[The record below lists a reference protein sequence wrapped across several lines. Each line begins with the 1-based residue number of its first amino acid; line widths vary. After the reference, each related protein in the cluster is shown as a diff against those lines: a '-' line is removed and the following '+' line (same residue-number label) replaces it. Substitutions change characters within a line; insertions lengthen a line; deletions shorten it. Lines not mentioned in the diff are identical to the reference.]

1 MSKQTFEVKLQRA
14 GSSGVYFQ
22 VPFNVH
28 EVFGTKAQVKV
39 RGTIDGHTF
48 RSSIMPMGG
57 KHMMVVNKEM
67 RETIEKKAGD
77 KVKVVIEIDTS
88 PRIVAVPTDL
98 KKALGRNLKAKKFFE
113 ESSYTNQKEYVQ
125 WIKDAKKKETR
136 EHRIKE
142 AIKQL
147 AQGIKFS

>member
-1 MSKQTFEVKLQRA
+1 MSKQIFEVKLQRV
-14 GSSGVYFQ
+14 GSSGAYFQ

-39 RGTIDGHTF
+39 RGTMDGRTY

-57 KHMMVVNKEM
+57 KHMMVVNKEIQ
-67 RETIEKKAGD
+67 ESINKKAGD
-77 KVKVVIEIDTS
+77 KVKVVMEIDAS

-98 KKALGRNLKAKKFFE
+98 KKALGRKLKAKKFFE

-125 WIKDAKKKETR
+125 WIRDAKKLETR

-142 AIKQL
+142 AVEQL
-147 AQGIKFS
+147 TKGIKFS

>member
-1 MSKQTFEVKLQRA
+1 MSKQIFELKLQRV
-14 GSSGVYFQ
+14 GNSGAYFQ

-39 RGTIDGHTF
+39 RGTIDGRTY

-57 KHMMVVNKEM
+57 KHMMVVNKEI
-67 RETIEKKAGD
+67 REAINKKAGD
-77 KVKVVIEIDTS
+77 KVKVVMEIDAS

-98 KKALGRNLKAKKFFE
+98 KKALGRNLKAKKFFD

-125 WIKDAKKKETR
+125 WIKDAKKQETR

-142 AIKQL
+142 AVEQL
-147 AQGIKFS
+147 TKGIKFS

>member
-14 GSSGVYFQ
+14 GCSGAYFQ

-39 RGTIDGHTF
+39 SGKIDGHPF

-67 RETIEKKAGD
+67 REAIGKKAGD
-77 KVKVVIEIDTS
+77 KVKVVMEVDTS
-88 PRIVAVPTDL
+88 PRIVTVPTDF

-113 ESSYTNQKEYVQ
+113 GSSYTNQKEYVL
-125 WIKDAKKKETR
+125 WIKDAKKQETR
-136 EHRIKE
+136 ERRVEE
-142 AIKQL
+142 AVKQL
-147 AQGIKFS
+147 AKGIKFS